1 MELDKFPIQVRFPIA
16 WGEMDPQDHVNN
28 VYYFRYFE
36 NARMRYFEEVGL
48 EKMRVNDGVATVLAE
63 QNCKY
68 FKSLKYPEWLTVGAR
83 TKSIGKT
90 SFIMEYI
97 IAGDESGVAALGE
110 GVLVVYDYQRL
121 KKTAMPDKLREA
133 ILKVE
138 KGSLFDIDY
147 MAEQTCKTREC

>member
-1 MELDKFPIQVRFPIA
+1 MELQNYPIQVKFPIA

-28 VYYFRYFE
+28 VHYFRYFE

-48 EKMRVNDGVATVLAE
+48 EDMRMREGIATVLAE

-68 FKSLKYPEWLTVGAR
+68 FKALKYPEMLTVGAR

-97 IAGDESGVAALGE
+97 IVGEESGVAALGE
-110 GVLVVYDYQRL
+110 GALVVYDYSRMV
-121 KKTAMPDKLREA
+121 KTPMPLKLREA
-133 ILKVE
+133 ILRIE
-138 KGSLFDIDY
+138 KGNPDL
-147 MAEQTCKTREC
+147 Q